1 MTPHEF
7 IKKWQN
13 SQLKERAAA
22 QEHFLDLC
30 RLLGEKTPAQV
41 DPTGLDYGF
50 EVGATKTGGGH
61 GFADV
66 FKRGHFGWEYKG
78 TRANLDAALLQLQRY
93 AVALDNPPLLIVSD
107 VGTTI
112 RIHTNWTNSVSKVYE
127 IPIAELGDAEKRGW
141 LKAAFADPETLRPT
155 KTRQQLTEEVAG
167 NFAELA
173 RSLRARYDEPEE
185 VAHFINR
192 LVFCMFAEDVKLLK
206 DRLFTRMLERA
217 LEDPSEFE
225 GFARDLFRAMSTGGH
240 IGFEKVAWFNGGLF
254 DNDRVFALTPEEIRL
269 VHGAALRYWGD
280 IDPSILGTLFERG
293 LDPDKRS
300 QLGAHYTDRDKIM
313 MIIEPVIVAPLLAE
327 WQAVKAKIEPLMKSR
342 PENTPDNLLRGA
354 ARAAWTRAQNAAE
367 QLYHDYLGR
376 LRSFRVLDPA
386 CGSGNFLYLALWA
399 LKDLEH
405 RAQVEGEALGLG
417 KGLPLI
423 GPEVV
428 KGIEIN
434 PYAAELARVSV
445 WIGEIQWMLK
455 NGFPTQQDPVLKP
468 LKTIECRDAL
478 LNADGTEALWPEA
491 DAIIGNPPFIGDKK
505 MIRELNEEYVINIR
519 SLYQS
524 QLPRACNFV
533 CFWFAKAWGM
543 LADER
548 AKRVGLV
555 ATNAIRSGANNDILK
570 KITAN
575 GRIFSAWSDE
585 PWVVDGAAVR
595 VSLIAFQKEG
605 SDGLYLNGRPAPHI
619 HPNLTSG
626 SFDVT
631 KRIKLYENCK
641 VCFVGVILN
650 GEFEITGDQARKLLT
665 LPLNVNGM
673 SNADVLR
680 PTLNGDDF
688 NGFRPDKWVIDFGT
702 ELSEVDAALYEAP
715 YAHIEKIVKP
725 YRQRRNEDGSFAVR
739 AKNERE
745 IWWRHAR
752 PRPAMR
758 RNMANLQKYIATPM
772 VSSYRTFAF
781 LPSALLPDQKLVT
794 FARDDDTFLGIL
806 QSKFHELWTIATC
819 SWIGAGNDI
828 TYSNTAVFETFPF
841 PEGLTPNIPAADYA
855 NDPRAIAIAKAAA
868 RLNELRENWL
878 NPADLVRREPEVVPG
893 YPDRILPVSPEAEK
907 ELKKRTLTNLYNARP
922 TWLVNAHKALDEA
935 VAAAYGWPADLSDDE
950 ILARLFALNQERAAA
965 QGGAV
970 PTAPVD
976 QESEEAEVGAKDQ
989 DEAGAKPVR
998 KPRKPR
1004 AKPAG

>member
-173 RSLRARYDEPEE
+173 RSLRARYGEPEE

-206 DRLFTRMLERA
+206 DGMFSRMLDQA
-217 LEDPSEFE
+217 LLNPSKFED
-225 GFARDLFRAMSTGGH
+225 FARKLFRAMSKGGT
-240 IGFEKVAWFNGGLF
+240 IGFEAVAWFNGGLF
-254 DNDRVFALTPEEIRL
+254 DNDRVFPLTPTEIRL
-269 VHGAALRYWGD
+269 VHEAAQRYWGD

-313 MIIEPVIVAPLLAE
+313 MIIEPVIIAPLAAE
-327 WQAVKAKIEPLMKSR
+327 WAEAKAEIAALMDKAAALDATAKAQRGKSGSAAKGQATTALNSAQAVLDR
-342 PENTPDNLLRGA
+342 
-354 ARAAWTRAQNAAE
+354 
-367 QLYHDYLGR
+367 YLKR
-376 LRSFRVLDPA
+376 LADFRVLDPA
-386 CGSGNFLYLALWA
+386 CGSGNFLYLALRA

-405 RAQVEGEALGLG
+405 RAQVEAEALGL
-417 KGLPLI
+417 PRRFPSI

-428 KGIEIN
+428 SGIEIN

-455 NGFPTQQDPVLKP
+455 NGFEAAQNPVLKP
-468 LKTIECRDAL
+468 LETIECRDAL
-478 LNADGTEALWPEA
+478 LNKDGTEAQWPEA
-491 DAIIGNPPFIGDKK
+491 DAIIGNPPFLGSKLLRSGLGDD
-505 MIRELNEEYVINIR
+505 YVDR
-519 SLYQS
+519 LFSAYRGVV
-524 QLPRACNFV
+524 PADADFV
-533 CFWFAKAWGM
+533 VYWVAKAGE
-543 LADER
+543 AVEDGQVGR
-548 AKRVGLV
+548 AGLV
-555 ATNAIRSGANNDILK
+555 ATNSVRGGANRVVMN
-570 KITAN
+570 
-575 GRIFSAWSDE
+575 RIAERTGFLAAWADE
-585 PWVVDGAAVR
+585 AWTVEGASVR
-595 VSLIAFQKEG
+595 VSLIVFGPLHKGETYFLDGVPVSQINSDLTAGATNLTFALRLKENKGGSIIGRQKDGPLDVPGDVGRHLATAAGNPHGQTNWSIVRPWRNG
-605 SDGLYLNGRPAPHI
+605 SDVMRRASDRWLIDFMDLEEAEAALFEAPFEYVRINVKPIRASNRDNKRRSHWWRPGR
-619 HPNLTSG
+619 
-626 SFDVT
+626 
-631 KRIKLYENCK
+631 
-641 VCFVGVILN
+641 
-650 GEFEITGDQARKLLT
+650 TGD
-665 LPLNVNGM
+665 
-673 SNADVLR
+673 DLR
-680 PTLNGDDF
+680 
-688 NGFRPDKWVIDFGT
+688 
-702 ELSEVDAALYEAP
+702 LSL
-715 YAHIEKIVKP
+715 
-725 YRQRRNEDGSFAVR
+725 RSCSR
-739 AKNERE
+739 
-745 IWWRHAR
+745 
-752 PRPAMR
+752 
-758 RNMANLQKYIATPM
+758 YIATPR
-772 VSSYRTFAF
+772 VSKHRAF
-781 LPSALLPDQKLVT
+781 VWLDQSINPDCQLVVI
-794 FARDDDTFLGIL
+794 ARDDDTSFGIL
-806 QSKFHELWTIATC
+806 HSRFHELWSLRLCT
-819 SWIGAGNDI
+819 WLGVGNDPRY
-828 TYSNTAVFETFPF
+828 TPTTTFETFPF
-841 PEGLTPNIPAADYA
+841 PEGLTPNIPASAYAD
-855 NDPRAIAIAKAAA
+855 DPRAIAISKAAV

-922 TWLVNAHKALDEA
+922 SWLVNAHKALDEA

-970 PTAPVD
+970 PAAPVD
-976 QESEEAEVGAKDQ
+976 LETEEAEVEAEDQ
-989 DEAGAKPVR
+989 VEAETKPVR

-1004 AKPAG
+1004 TTPTA

>member
-7 IKKWQN
+7 ITKWQN
-13 SQLKERAAA
+13 SKLKERAAA

-30 RLLGEKTPAQV
+30 RLLGEKTPAEV
-41 DPTGLDYGF
+41 DAGGLDYGF

-107 VGTTI
+107 IGTTV
-112 RIHTNWTNSVSKVYE
+112 RIHTNWTNSVSKTYD
-127 IPIAELGDAEKRGW
+127 IPIAELEDAEKRQW
-141 LKAAFADPETLRPT
+141 LKAAFADPDALRPT

-167 NFAELA
+167 KFAELA
-173 RSLRARYDEPEE
+173 RSLRARYDEPEK

-206 DRLFTRMLERA
+206 EGMFSRMLERA
-217 LEDPSEFE
+217 LEEPAEFE
-225 GFARDLFRAMSTGGH
+225 AFARDLFRAMSTGGR

-254 DNDRVFALTPEEIRL
+254 DDDRVFPLTPAEIRL
-269 VHGAALRYWGD
+269 VHEASKHYWGD

-313 MIIEPVIVAPLLAE
+313 MIIEPVIIAPLAAE
-327 WQAVKAKIEPLMKSR
+327 WAAAKGEIATLMEKAAALDAAAKTQRGKAGSAAKGQATTALNS
-342 PENTPDNLLRGA
+342 
-354 ARAAWTRAQNAAE
+354 AQTV
-367 QLYHDYLGR
+367 LDRYLKR
-376 LRSFRVLDPA
+376 LADFRVLDPA
-386 CGSGNFLYLALWA
+386 CGSGNFLYLALRA

-405 RAQVEGEALGLG
+405 RAQVEAEALGL
-417 KGLPLI
+417 PRRFPSI

-428 KGIEIN
+428 CGIEIN

-455 NGFPTQQDPVLKP
+455 NGFEAAQNPVLKP
-468 LKTIECRDAL
+468 LENIECGDAL
-478 LNADGTEALWPEA
+478 IDKDGTEAEWPTA
-491 DAIIGNPPFIGDKK
+491 DVIIGNPPFIGDKK
-505 MIRELNEEYVINIR
+505 MIRELTEEYVIKIR

-524 QLPRACNFV
+524 QLPRAGNFV

-543 LADER
+543 LVDQR

-555 ATNAIRSGANNDILK
+555 ATNAIRSGASNDILK
-570 KITAN
+570 TIAAN

-595 VSLIAFQKEG
+595 VSLIAFQK
-605 SDGLYLNGRPAPHI
+605 DGADALRLNGKPASHI

-626 SFDVT
+626 AFDVT
-631 KRIKLYENCK
+631 KRIALTQNRG

-650 GEFEITGDQARKLLT
+650 GEFELTGEQARYLLT
-665 LPLNVNGM
+665 LPSNVNGM
-673 SNADVLR
+673 SNSDIVR

-688 NGFRPDKWVIDFGT
+688 NGVRPDKWVIDFGT
-702 ELSEVDAALYEAP
+702 ELSEADAALYEAP

-758 RNMANLQKYIATPM
+758 RTMSNLKKYIATPM

-781 LPSALLPDQKLVT
+781 LPSSLLPDQKLVA
-794 FARDDDTFLGIL
+794 FARDDDVFLGIL
-806 QSKFHELWTIATC
+806 QSKLHELWTIATC

-855 NDPRAIAIAKAAA
+855 DDPRAIAIAKAAA

-893 YPDRILPVSPEAEK
+893 YPDRILPVSPAAEK

-922 TWLVNAHKALDEA
+922 TWLAHAHKALDEA
-935 VAAAYGWPADLSDDE
+935 VAAAYGWPADLPDDE
-950 ILARLFALNQERAAA
+950 VLARLFALNQERAAA
-965 QGGAV
+965 Q
-970 PTAPVD
+970 
-976 QESEEAEVGAKDQ
+976 AK
-989 DEAGAKPVR
+989 KS
-998 KPRKPR
+998 
-1004 AKPAG
+1004 